1 VEETV
6 TPTTE
11 IVNKASNMNR
21 NDADV
26 GGDSVSRAMVTASED
41 SNSSGQGDSGSSDLG
56 GGSASERNHFERG
69 SIGSG
74 GSDNEGKSG
83 SSDNGDQ
90 EANEEDQD
98 SNKPNEVRKK
108 RRVMANRRSARESRD
123 RRKRLLSDLYLSVA
137 TLMADN
143 SELAR
148 SNQAL
153 RRELDR
159 ILQEIG
165 LTATLRNSLLL
176 NVSTQAILAGG
187 GVMPNNATTI
197 SNLHSFRGSSTR

>member
-1 VEETV
+1 
-6 TPTTE
+6 
-11 IVNKASNMNR
+11 MNR
-21 NDADV
+21 NFPD
-26 GGDSVSRAMVTASED
+26 GDSVSRAMVTASED

-56 GGSASERNHFERG
+56 GGSASDRNESDRG
-69 SIGSG
+69 SSGSR
-74 GSDNEGKSG
+74 GSDNGDNSG
-83 SSDNGDQ
+83 SSDNGEQ

-123 RRKRLLSDLYLSVA
+123 RRKRLLSDLQRSVD
-137 TLMADN
+137 TLTADN

-153 RRELDR
+153 RQELDR
-159 ILQEIG
+159 LLQECG

-176 NVSTQAILAGG
+176 NLSIQALLMGQGHVAGGGG
-187 GVMPNNATTI
+187 GVMPNNATTSTI
-197 SNLHSFRGSSTR
+197 ATLPSFLGSPTR